1 MAGKGGLWRAR
12 SRSSDVAEGAAAS
25 EAELLPQAVR
35 QDAEHAGAAGRGYR
49 SGCQETGSTWQTVYR
64 IKQRALVLRKLL
76 APCSLE
82 SERCKLTAAPIALV

>member
-1 MAGKGGLWRAR
+1 MWRR
-12 SRSSDVAEGAAAS
+12 EPPHRKPSYCRKQFDKMQNMLGQ
-25 EAELLPQAVR
+25 QAVGIA
-35 QDAEHAGAAGRGYR
+35 QVA
-49 SGCQETGSTWQTVYR
+49 QETGSTWQTVYR